1 MLCRRPFSDG
11 FSHRRVAAHAADP
24 GAPWGNQNEKK
35 RVVEMFKKIKGIHL
49 TKIVKKKHQ
58 NWHVLPKIAAQK
70 RCNFQWFCNFCVW
83 NWIMKMFKFI
93 PICDGVVHTLSQ
105 NTVNTS
111 VFCSGVTKRVHCKY

>member
-1 MLCRRPFSDG
+1 
-11 FSHRRVAAHAADP
+11 
-24 GAPWGNQNEKK
+24 
-35 RVVEMFKKIKGIHL
+35 MFKKIRGIHL

-93 PICDGVVHTLSQ
+93 AICDGVVHTLSQ